1 MSSTT
6 NRKIDRKHKSKG
18 CITPQMTEKYQSN
31 RELFNHTIS
40 IHLFTKLLLI
50 V

>member
-18 CITPQMTEKYQSN
+18 FITPQMTEKYQSN